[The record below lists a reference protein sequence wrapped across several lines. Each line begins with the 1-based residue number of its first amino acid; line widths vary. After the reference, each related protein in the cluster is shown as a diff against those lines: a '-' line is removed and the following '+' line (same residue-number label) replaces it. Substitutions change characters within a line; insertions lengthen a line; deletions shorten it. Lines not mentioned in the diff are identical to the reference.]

1 MKKDWQKITLSA
13 ITKVL
18 IKLTLRNAKQ
28 KKKQEKICS
37 LSWLQQVSEI
47 VVDGIS
53 ELRNSQIIP
62 DRISCY
68 RNNKT

>member
-1 MKKDWQKITLSA
+1 M
-13 ITKVL
+13 TKVL

-28 KKKQEKICS
+28 EKKQEKICS

-53 ELRNSQIIP
+53 ELE
-62 DRISCY
+62 
-68 RNNKT
+68 